1 MNEIKISLL
10 SMRSIKKVANND
22 HGVISLKVELKST
35 PAIIARSDH
44 RKVTSN
50 DKNLY

>member
-1 MNEIKISLL
+1 MIHEVD
-10 SMRSIKKVANND
+10 KKVPNND
-22 HGVISLKVELKST
+22 HGVMSLKVELKST

-50 DKNLY
+50 DNNLY